1 MNAMKYEKT
10 LLSGNTAMLLLAL
23 LKDRDM
29 YGYEIIEELARRS
42 DDTFRLKE
50 GTLYPLLH
58 SLEKERC
65 VETYTVKTPAGRER
79 KYYHLT
85 DIGRGQLE
93 EKTKE
98 WRLFSEKVS
107 AVIGCTSPTSL

>member
-1 MNAMKYEKT
+1 MKYEKNM
-10 LLSGNTAMLLLAL
+10 LSGSTSMLLLAL

-58 SLEKERC
+58 VLEKEQC
-65 VETYTVKTPAGRER
+65 VETYITKTPVGRER

-85 DIGRGQLE
+85 EIGRGQLD
-93 EKTKE
+93 EKKLE
-98 WRLFSEKVS
+98 WKKFSEKVS
-107 AVIGCTSPTSL
+107 AVIGCKAPAGT